1 MCKLLKKVYALGYRL
16 LEEGNIEAAASEKQR
31 IEELQRGRRRYM
43 EENSIEYVPKFFK
56 KVIDANQ
63 REAWVTNDTY
73 WELRKDPGFSK
84 VEIPILW

>member
-1 MCKLLKKVYALGYRL
+1 MISYYIRAEIYGQNFFFPLFVSFFFFFPFYR
-16 LEEGNIEAAASEKQR
+16 
-31 IEELQRGRRRYM
+31 
-43 EENSIEYVPKFFK
+43 

-84 VEIPILW
+84 VEIPVLW

>member
-1 MCKLLKKVYALGYRL
+1 MISYCTRAAIYGQNFFSPSLSLFFFPFYR
-16 LEEGNIEAAASEKQR
+16 
-31 IEELQRGRRRYM
+31 
-43 EENSIEYVPKFFK
+43 

-84 VEIPILW
+84 VEIPVLW

>member
-1 MCKLLKKVYALGYRL
+1 MVRTFISPSVSFFFFFSFPFYR
-16 LEEGNIEAAASEKQR
+16 
-31 IEELQRGRRRYM
+31 
-43 EENSIEYVPKFFK
+43 

-84 VEIPILW
+84 VEIPVLW

>member
-1 MCKLLKKVYALGYRL
+1 MEFDLISRKSRDLW
-16 LEEGNIEAAASEKQR
+16 SEHF
-31 IEELQRGRRRYM
+31 
-43 EENSIEYVPKFFK
+43 SSFFFFYFSFCR

-84 VEIPILW
+84 VEIPVLW

>member
-1 MCKLLKKVYALGYRL
+1 MEFDFILHKAEIYAKNRFFFFFPFYR
-16 LEEGNIEAAASEKQR
+16 
-31 IEELQRGRRRYM
+31 
-43 EENSIEYVPKFFK
+43 

>member
-1 MCKLLKKVYALGYRL
+1 MVRTFFSPSLSLFFFFFPFYR
-16 LEEGNIEAAASEKQR
+16 
-31 IEELQRGRRRYM
+31 
-43 EENSIEYVPKFFK
+43 

-84 VEIPILW
+84 VEIPVLW